1 MQKEARKKLKY
12 KTLCMEICRMC
23 NMKCMIIPVIIGA
36 TGIATG
42 VSKKVLKTIPG
53 KYSKDSLR
61 KTAILE
67 HHT

>member
-1 MQKEARKKLKY
+1 
-12 KTLCMEICRMC
+12 
-23 NMKCMIIPVIIGA
+23 MIIPVIIGA